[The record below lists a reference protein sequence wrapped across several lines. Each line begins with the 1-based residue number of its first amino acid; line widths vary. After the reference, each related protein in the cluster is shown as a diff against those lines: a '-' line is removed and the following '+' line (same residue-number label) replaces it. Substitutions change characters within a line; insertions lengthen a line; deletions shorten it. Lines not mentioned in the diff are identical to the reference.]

1 MQNSV
6 SLKRHLLSIHH
17 RDIIPPCQQARELDL
32 KRDIISVR
40 FAKFNCKSAIKHK
53 QSKYFCKLTPRLAII
68 VKNNDH
74 RLLEISL

>member
-40 FAKFNCKSAIKHK
+40 FAKFNCKKCHK
-53 QSKYFCKLTPRLAII
+53 SQTKQVFLQTNSPTGYYCQKQ
-68 VKNNDH
+68 
-74 RLLEISL
+74 